1 MYDGKS
7 MPSLILSLYSFRFVY
22 LVLTNETS
30 MSSSDFMRDM
40 FTLRIL
46 GAIEFFNGLSMWAE
60 NPKKVNNHLVENF
73 IISLNN

>member
-1 MYDGKS
+1 
-7 MPSLILSLYSFRFVY
+7 
-22 LVLTNETS
+22 